1 MKIILLNESASLL
14 KGSERLV
21 VIGTEE
27 FFKKEKVW
35 SGYLPEGALALIK
48 NGVKTLVSGAN
59 GTVYKTFTSDVHVK
73 EVALVVL
80 PDEVSRYNSPSRK
93 QYIFQHTQSLSTG
106 RPTSIVL
113 ALEDAHYLQGA
124 LNGIARL
131 ENRTTYKSKTTPKT
145 AKAEKPAEQTLK
157 VLSIDHAGKVLKPSE
172 AVIASME
179 GVAWAAALVD
189 RAPSELNPEV
199 FAKEIKAHFKDT
211 PQVKISEFVGED
223 LIKNGLRGMYAV
235 GQAATKAPRMIVLH
249 YKPKTAKK
257 VVALVGKGLTY
268 DSGGLSLKISGSM
281 VGMKGD
287 MGGAAAVLGAFHTLV
302 HSHCKNEVIA
312 VCGIVENAIG
322 PEAYKNDDVLVMH
335 SGKTVEVNNTDAE
348 GRIVLADALSWVARK
363 YSPKLIINA
372 ATLTGAQLVATG
384 LLHAAIVSND
394 EKTEKEAIELGKITG
409 DLVHPLI
416 FAPEIF
422 TDEFKSAIADMK
434 NSVKNRTN
442 SPSSAAGQFLWSH
455 IDDIKGLKW
464 LHIDLAGPASYGDN
478 RGTGF
483 GVALISELARQS

>member
-1 MKIILLNESASLL
+1 
-14 KGSERLV
+14 V
-21 VIGTEE
+21 GTESY
-27 FFKKEKVW
+27 FKKEKIW
-35 SGYLPEGALALIK
+35 AAYLPEGALSLIK

-59 GTVYKTFTSDVHVK
+59 GAVYKTFTNDGHIK

-93 QYIFQHTQSLSTG
+93 HLIFQHTQSLSTG
-106 RPTSIVL
+106 RPTSILL
-113 ALEDAHYLQGA
+113 AVEDAHFLQGA
-124 LNGIARL
+124 LNGLARL
-131 ENRTTYKSKTTPKT
+131 ENRTSYKSKPDFKSPK
-145 AKAEKPAEQTLK
+145 AQKAPVATLK
-157 VLSIDHAGKVLKPSE
+157 VLAVDHMGNVLKPSE

-199 FAKEIKAHFKDT
+199 FAREIKAHFKET
-211 PQVKISEFVGED
+211 PHVKITEMVGDE
-223 LIKNGLRGMYAV
+223 LVKNGLAGMHAV
-235 GQAATKAPRMIVLH
+235 GKAATKAPRMVVLH
-249 YKPKTAKK
+249 YKPKAPKK

-322 PEAYKNDDVLVMH
+322 PEAYKNDDVLFMH
-335 SGKTVEVNNTDAE
+335 SGKTVEINNTDAE
-348 GRIVLADALSWVARK
+348 GRLVLADALSWVARK
-363 YSPKLIINA
+363 FNPKLIIDA

-384 LLHAAIVSND
+384 HMHAAIVSND
-394 EKTEKEAIELGKITG
+394 EKTEKEAIELGKVTG

-422 TDEFKSAIADMK
+422 ADEFKSAIADMK

-442 SPSSAAGQFLWSH
+442 SPSSCAGQFLWSH

-464 LHIDLAGPASYGDN
+464 LHIDLAGPSSYGDN

-483 GVALISELARQS
+483 GVALISEMARLG

>member
-1 MKIILLNESASLL
+1 MKIILLNESGSLS

-21 VIGTEE
+21 VVGTEG
-27 FFKKEKVW
+27 FFKKEKIW
-35 SGYLPEGALALIK
+35 SSYLPDGALSLIK
-48 NGVKTLVSGAN
+48 NGIKSLVSGAN
-59 GTVYKTFTSDVHVK
+59 GAVYKTFTNDAHIK

-93 QYIFQHTQSLSTG
+93 HSIFQHTQSLSTG
-106 RPTSIVL
+106 RSTSILL
-113 ALEDAHYLQGA
+113 AVEDAQFLQGA
-124 LNGIARL
+124 LNGLARL
-131 ENRTTYKSKTTPKT
+131 ENRTSYKSKPELKGPK
-145 AKAEKPAEQTLK
+145 AQKSPALTLK
-157 VLSIDHAGKVLKPSE
+157 VLPIDHMGKVLKPSE
-172 AVIASME
+172 AAIASME

-199 FAKEIKAHFKDT
+199 FAKEIKAHFKET
-211 PQVKISEFVGED
+211 PHVKITEFVGED
-223 LIKNGLRGMYAV
+223 LIKHGLCGMYAV
-235 GQAATKAPRMIVLH
+235 GKAATKAPRMVVLH
-249 YKPKTAKK
+249 YKPKTPKK

-322 PEAYKNDDVLVMH
+322 PEAYKNDDILFMH
-335 SGKTVEVNNTDAE
+335 SGKTVEINNTDAE
-348 GRIVLADALSWVARK
+348 GRLVLADALSWVARK
-363 YSPKLIINA
+363 YNPKLIIDA

-384 LLHAAIVSND
+384 LMHAGIVSND
-394 EKTEKEAIELGKITG
+394 EKTEQDAIEIGKVTG

-422 TDEFKSAIADMK
+422 ADEFKSAIADMK
-434 NSVKNRTN
+434 NSVKNRSN
-442 SPSSAAGQFLWSH
+442 SPSSSAGQFLWSH
-455 IDDIKGLKW
+455 IEDVKGLKW

-483 GVALISELARQS
+483 GVALISEMARLG